1 MYQNWYLQR
10 MDQESTDGKVLICRR
25 ERLQSASRVRNGRRW
40 STSQQ
45 MIPILSPSSSPS
57 SSLLPFLFPFPSLPS
72 PFTSLSPSPLSLAPQ
87 MDLLP
92 EDGGVFGR
100 SFWAEIFCPKTLPK
114 NVARTFLRGSNPLPQ
129 SVPQNCPKIETLTFY
144 HMFDFLGGPLK
155 KLHEQNGARFGAGF
169 YARC

>member
-25 ERLQSASRVRNGRRW
+25 EWLQSASRVRNGRRW

-45 MIPILSPSSSPS
+45 MIQIRSPSSSPS

-72 PFTSLSPSPLSLAPQ
+72 PFTSLCPSPISLAPK

-92 EDGGVFGR
+92 ENGGVFGW
-100 SFWAEIFCPKTLPK
+100 SLWAEFLGGNFLPE
-114 NVARTFLRGSNPLPQ
+114 NVAQKCRPNFLRGSNPLPQ
-129 SVPQNCPKIETLTFY
+129 SVPQNCPK
-144 HMFDFLGGPLK
+144 LK
-155 KLHEQNGARFGAGF
+155 H
-169 YARC
+169 

>member
-25 ERLQSASRVRNGRRW
+25 EWLQSASRVRNGRRW
-40 STSQQ
+40 STCQQ
-45 MIPILSPSSSPS
+45 MIQILSPSSSPS

-72 PFTSLSPSPLSLAPQ
+72 PFTSLSSSPPSLAPK

-100 SFWAEIFCPKTLPK
+100 SFWAE
-114 NVARTFLRGSNPLPQ
+114 
-129 SVPQNCPKIETLTFY
+129 
-144 HMFDFLGGPLK
+144 FLGGNFLPENVAQKCCPNIFKRVKSLAPK
-155 KLHEQNGARFGAGF
+155 CGPKLPQN
-169 YARC
+169 